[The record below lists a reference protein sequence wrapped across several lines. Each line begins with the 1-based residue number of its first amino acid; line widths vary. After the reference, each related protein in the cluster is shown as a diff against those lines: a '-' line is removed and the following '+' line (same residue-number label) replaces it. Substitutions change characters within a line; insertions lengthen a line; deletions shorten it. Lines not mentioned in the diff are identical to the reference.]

1 MIRAPWFLGFCF
13 ASVAWTQQF
22 VVSTIAGGAPPPTPS
37 PAALASI
44 GDPSRVATDS
54 SGNVYFGSLH
64 SIFRVDPSGTLTLI
78 AGNGR
83 AGYSGDG
90 GPATSAQLQ
99 FPDGIVVDSAGN
111 LFVAD
116 KTSNVIRKVSGGS
129 ITTYAGTGFAGYSG
143 DGGLASAAQFNG
155 PSGLALDASGNLF
168 VADTNNSAI
177 RKIAPN
183 GAISTVA
190 GNGPAGYNGDGI
202 PAVAASLNVPQGV
215 AVDPAGNL
223 YIADTDN
230 QRIRQVAPNGTIST
244 FAGTGLATYSG
255 DNVGGTGIT
264 SSSGDGGPATKS
276 SVVLPTDVAA
286 DGSGNIYIADFGN
299 SKIRVVTKGII
310 QSIAGSSDGVNPVD
324 GETAV
329 SVRLNGPTGV
339 AVDPSGNV
347 YLAEGSIG
355 SGSGLA
361 NGDFRV
367 WKISAAGVFTTE
379 AGNGV
384 ASFSGDSGQ
393 AAAAQLS
400 VPGAVAIDPAG
411 NFYIADSLNHRVRRI
426 STSGVI
432 TTIAGTGVAGY
443 SGDGG
448 PALKAQ
454 LNGPMG
460 VAADAFG
467 DVFIA
472 DTSNNRIRKVTG
484 DGTIYTVV
492 GNGNAGFFG
501 DGGVGYMAALHTPES
516 VAVDAAGNLYIAD
529 TANHRVRTATQA
541 LVVQTL
547 AGSGRPGF
555 SGDGGPAL
563 NAQLNSPAAVAL
575 DSAGN
580 VYIADRDNG
589 RIRMVN
595 SSGSISTVAG
605 SANTNGIGD
614 GGPAVAAQLVA
625 PQGIAVDAAGDLFL
639 SDTGHNRIREVFSNG
654 TIFTIAGNGNC
665 CYSGDGGPAANA
677 QINAP
682 LGLAFDG
689 AGNIY
694 IADSANS
701 AIRTIQPANAAPAI
715 TAVVNAASDSPGAI
729 SPGEVVVIYGSG
741 LGPPELLPAQLDA
754 AGLVGTQLSG
764 TTVTFNGVPAP
775 LVYVSSTQISAVV
788 PYGVSGSSVPV
799 VVQYQNQTPANT
811 TVAVAAAA
819 PALFTVDSS
828 GRGQAL
834 AIDQDGFPNT
844 ATHGAQTASL
854 LTVYAT
860 GLGQTSPSG
869 LDGQLAGTVLPRPV
883 LPVSVSIEGQ
893 AATVLY
899 AAALPGSVAG
909 IMQIEVQVP
918 TGIQPGAAVPVSLQ
932 VGSFTSPA
940 GVTIAIAGN

>member
-1 MIRAPWFLGFCF
+1 M
-13 ASVAWTQQF
+13 
-22 VVSTIAGGAPPPTPS
+22 
-37 PAALASI
+37 
-44 GDPSRVATDS
+44 ATDS